1 MGSIVVN
8 ESLVPWIIE
17 VVVAVGYLIFILSLT
32 TNVSVYLVVLVHTD
46 LIILRTALR
55 TALRTSLRTPPHTI
69 LYTNNT
75 TRYY

>member
-17 VVVAVGYLIFILSLT
+17 VVVAVGYLICILSLT
-32 TNVSVYLVVLVHTD
+32 NNVSVYLVVLVHTD
-46 LIILRTALR
+46 LTALR
-55 TALRTSLRTPPHTI
+55 TALRTVLRSSPHTI